1 MWISLLKRAFL
12 SAVSKFQQ
20 FWKKSTHLP
29 IWLCF
34 IGWFQVS
41 YPKNHA
47 CIRHLWFWK
56 SRSYLGLSNN
66 GDTPK
71 LPNLLGSNTFLTHHA
86 WRVPYFQTDLL
97 SYCCLCMLM
106 YNMILLV
113 PHDTISQYTYTYM
126 YIYIYIHIYIHV
138 YIYIHTYMYIY
149 IYMYVYLHIRIY
161 IYIYIHIY
169 IYIYIHTYPYVY
181 IYVHICIYIYK

>member
-1 MWISLLKRAFL
+1 MNDWWMWISLLKRAFL
-12 SAVSKFQQ
+12 SAVIIEVPTVL
-20 FWKKSTHLP
+20 KKSTHLP

-66 GDTPK
+66 GDTV
-71 LPNLLGSNTFLTHHA
+71 LTHHA

-106 YNMILLV
+106 YNMISQV
-113 PHDTISQYTYTYM
+113 PHDTISQCTYTYIYTHIHTCIHVYL
-126 YIYIYIHIYIHV
+126 YIYIYIHIYTHIH
-138 YIYIHTYMYIY
+138 
-149 IYMYVYLHIRIY
+149 
-161 IYIYIHIY
+161 IHIY
-169 IYIYIHTYPYVY
+169 IYTYTYPYVY
-181 IYVHICIYIYK
+181 IYTHICIYIIKDI